1 MFSLV
6 LTLLLSVGGCH
17 SLSGLHFEDN
27 KSDKRFVQDN
37 GEVNF
42 KIETYPHQVREDLPR
57 SCLVLVNKV
66 LVALKI

>member
-6 LTLLLSVGGCH
+6 LTVLLSVGGCH

-27 KSDKRFVQDN
+27 KSDKRYVQDN

-57 SCLVLVNKV
+57 
-66 LVALKI
+66 